1 MLIYGRNSLKE
12 LIKSN
17 KKKIIKRVY
26 INFEKHKELLEKLKE
41 ENITFSKYKDF
52 KEFKEINTQGIVIEI
67 KDIFFIE
74 LENLIK
80 KLENKKNSKIII
92 LDQIFD
98 PQNFGSIIRN
108 AVAFEADA
116 IIFSNIKNSP
126 FNSSVV
132 KSSAGTWVNIDLCRT
147 NSIINSI
154 NVLKRN
160 NYWIISTL
168 IDGDKDIHYLEKFR
182 ENKLAIVL
190 GSEGNGIRNSI
201 IKNSDVNIRI
211 NISKNVNSLNVSVTS
226 ALILNELY
234 NGGKQGR

>member
-1 MLIYGRNSLKE
+1 MLIYGKNSLNE

-17 KKKIIKRVY
+17 KKNLIKKVY
-26 INFEKHKELLEKLKE
+26 IDFEKHKKIVEKLKE
-41 ENITFSKYKDF
+41 ENIKILRYKDF
-52 KEFKEINTQGIVIEI
+52 NEFKEINTQKIIVEIEN
-67 KDIFFIE
+67 DIFI
-74 LENLIK
+74 
-80 KLENKKNSKIII
+80 KLEDLVKKFKNKKNSRIII

-116 IIFSNIKNSP
+116 IIFSDIKNSP

-132 KSSAGTWVNIDLCRT
+132 KSSVGTWVNIDLCKT
-147 NSIINSI
+147 NSIINSV

-160 NYWIISTL
+160 DYWIVSTL
-168 IDGDKDIHYLEKFR
+168 IDGDKDINFLNKFR
-182 ENKLAIVL
+182 ENRLAIIL
-190 GSEGNGIRNSI
+190 GSEGKGIRNSI
-201 IKNSDVNIRI
+201 IKNSDINIRI